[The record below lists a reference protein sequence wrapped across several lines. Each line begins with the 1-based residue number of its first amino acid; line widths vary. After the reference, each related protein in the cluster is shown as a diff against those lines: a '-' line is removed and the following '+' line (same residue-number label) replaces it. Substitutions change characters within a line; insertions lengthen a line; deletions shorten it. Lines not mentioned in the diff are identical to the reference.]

1 MFLKRIEVHGFKS
14 FAEAT
19 VVTFEPSITAIVGPN
34 GSGKSNIVDAIR
46 WVLGE
51 QSAKSLR
58 GSKMEDVIFSGSDKR
73 KPMTIAQV
81 KLIMD
86 NSDGSFNIDEDEV
99 VIGRRVNRNGE
110 SDYLLNG
117 TVCRLKDI
125 EELLMDTGMGKEAY
139 SIIGQGKIDSILSSK
154 ATDRRELF
162 EEAAGIIKYKTR
174 KLEAAKKMDE
184 TELNLAR
191 VEDIIN
197 ELDRQADPLKK
208 QAEDARKYKE
218 YSSELKELEESLLLT
233 HWTVF
238 QKELNM
244 NITDRDRLV
253 ESLAERE
260 SLADSFEAKVVE
272 LQNELDQI
280 NELIDQ
286 KQERY
291 FELKTQREGLEN
303 RIAMVREKQQSLIL
317 QQNRIS
323 AESKERETMIEKN
336 EQERIQ
342 ITQSLQE
349 IGQTRQR
356 LTATSAEEKVELTTL
371 QEQIETDIQQS
382 DTLRAELMGYLNA
395 RTELE
400 SRYRRLKDEDDKLT
414 ARIDEL
420 IQLRSRSDR
429 HLDEA
434 VTQLQHLEAELKQ
447 TNDDLLRITKEED
460 ALRQCQAEDQAELVR
475 LQEHFSS
482 LREELHGAESRL
494 KILKD
499 LEHSMEGYF
508 QGVKNV
514 LRVREN
520 LTGIV
525 GVVAELIQVDESKE
539 RAITAALAGGLQNI
553 IVETGEDAKKAIEQL
568 KRTRGGRATFLPLDM
583 VRGTRMTETPQWK
596 SVDGYMGIA
605 SDFVQADARLMP
617 VVLNLLGR
625 IAIARDMDAAL
636 QLSRVAK
643 HNLRI
648 VTLDGDQ
655 INPGGAVSGGSV
667 QQQGPNL
674 LGRTREIEELT
685 HQVERSREELH
696 VVREKGAA
704 LKTRVTE
711 QDQTLRNWQQELHQL
726 ELKRV
731 NLRKDQQQLKKDTEA
746 KEDHLSNV
754 DQEFETCH
762 EQLGHLDLLLQQT
775 KTELDLLYADNTQ
788 KEVNLKELDQRIATS
803 RARISQIQHEI
814 TEARVKLAS
823 LDEQERSHYA
833 RLEQIRQFN
842 AETTVK
848 IEGLRVEWQELEG
861 NKGELEEQVH
871 LLESEKNTVQADEQV
886 FGEEVSNLKQ
896 QERDLSGAFKKED
909 ARARAIRRRA
919 NELSKDINQ
928 FEVKIAELTSKLESV
943 ITQLKEEH
951 NIDMEHFTR
960 EITLVEDIEGVEKRI
975 RSLKWRLR
983 VLGTVNL
990 AAEEEYTTLTKRL
1003 SFLKEQ
1009 FEDLSKARE
1018 SLAEMIAELD
1028 ETIKERF
1035 VKTFEKVR
1043 DEFKV
1048 VFTKLFGGG
1057 AAELHLS
1064 NPDDL
1069 LETGIEINAQPP
1081 GKKLQKIS
1089 LMSGGEK
1096 ALTALALIFAFLKV
1110 KPSPF
1115 YILDEIDAPLD
1126 EANVDRFAAFVR
1138 EFSNVSQFIIITHR
1152 KGTMAEADALYGVTM
1167 EESGVSKLISYK
1179 FAEKAS

>member
-19 VVTFEPSITAIVGPN
+19 IVTFEPSITAIVGPN

-58 GSKMEDVIFSGSDKR
+58 GSKMEDVIFSGSDRR
-73 KPMTIAQV
+73 KPMNIAQV
-81 KLIMD
+81 KLVMD
-86 NSDGSFNIDEDEV
+86 NSDGAFQIDEDEV
-99 VIGRRVNRNGE
+99 VIARRVNRNGE

-117 TVCRLKDI
+117 TICRLKDI

-174 KLEAAKKMDE
+174 KLEAAKKMEE

-191 VEDIIN
+191 AGDIIN

-218 YSSELKELEESLLLT
+218 YSAELKELEESLLLT
-233 HWTVF
+233 HWTVY
-238 QKELNM
+238 QKGLNTY
-244 NITDRDRLV
+244 ISDRDRLA
-253 ESLAERE
+253 ENLSERE
-260 SLADSFEAKVVE
+260 SLADSFEAKVEE
-272 LQNELDQI
+272 LQGELDRI

-303 RIAMVREKQQSLIL
+303 RIAMIREKQQSIIL
-317 QQNRIS
+317 QQNRIN
-323 AESKERETMIEKN
+323 AEIREREMMIGRN
-336 EQERIQ
+336 EEERIQ
-342 ITQSLQE
+342 ITRSLQE
-349 IGQTRQR
+349 IDQTRKA
-356 LTATSAEEKVELTTL
+356 LTADSEAQRAELTAL
-371 QEQIETDIQQS
+371 QEQIEADIRQS
-382 DTLRAELMGYLNA
+382 ETLRADLVGYLNA

-400 SRYRRLKDEDDKLT
+400 SRYRRLKDENDKLT
-414 ARIDEL
+414 ARIEEL
-420 IQLRSRSDR
+420 VQLRSRSDR

-434 VTQLQHLEAELKQ
+434 ATQLQRLEAELKQ
-447 TNDDLLRITKEED
+447 VSDDFLRITKDEEL
-460 ALRQCQAEDQAELVR
+460 LRQRQADDQAELVR
-475 LQEHFSS
+475 LQEQFSS
-482 LREELHGAESRL
+482 LREELHGADSRL

-514 LRVREN
+514 LRAREN

-525 GVVAELIQVDESKE
+525 GVVAELIQVDKSKE

-553 IVETGEDAKKAIEQL
+553 IVETGDDAKKAIEHL
-568 KRTRGGRATFLPLDM
+568 KRTKGGRATFLPLDM
-583 VRGTRMTETPQWK
+583 VRGTRMTEMSQWQ
-596 SVDGYMGIA
+596 SVDGYLGIA
-605 SDFVQADARLMP
+605 SDFVQTDARLMP
-617 VVLNLLGR
+617 VVFNLLGR
-625 IAIARDMDAAL
+625 IAVARDMDAAL
-636 QLSRVAK
+636 RLSRAAK

-655 INPGGAVSGGSV
+655 INPGGAVSGGSI

-674 LGRTREIEELT
+674 LGRAREIEELT
-685 HQVERSREELH
+685 QEAERLRGELH
-696 VVREKGAA
+696 VVREKGTVLQAA
-704 LKTRVTE
+704 VTG
-711 QDQTLRNWQQELHQL
+711 QDQALRQWQQELHQL

-731 NLRKDQQQLKKDTEA
+731 NLRKDQQQLKKDTEE

-762 EQLGHLDLLLQQT
+762 ERLGHLDMQLQQT
-775 KTELDLLYADNTQ
+775 GSELEYLQAENAQ
-788 KEVNLKELDQRIATS
+788 KEAGLKELDSRIAAG
-803 RARISQIQHEI
+803 RARINQNQHDI
-814 TEARVKLAS
+814 TEARVKFAS
-823 LDEQERSHYA
+823 LDEQERSHSV
-833 RLEQIRQFN
+833 RLGQIRQFVE
-842 AETTVK
+842 ETSAR
-848 IEGLRVEWQELEG
+848 IEELRMEWQGLEADKADLEG
-861 NKGELEEQVH
+861 QVH
-871 LLESEKNTVQADEQV
+871 LVESEKSTVQRDEGI
-886 FGEEVSNLKQ
+886 FGDEVTGLKQ

-919 NELSKDINQ
+919 NELSKEINQ
-928 FEVKIAELTSKLESV
+928 FEVKIAELTSRLESV
-943 ITQLKEEH
+943 IVQLKEEH
-951 NIDMEHFTR
+951 SIDVEGLTR
-960 EITLVEDIEGVEKRI
+960 EITLVEDLESVEKRI

-990 AAEEEYTTLTKRL
+990 AAEEEYTTLTRRL

-1009 FEDLSKARE
+1009 FDDLSKARE
-1018 SLAEMIAELD
+1018 ALAEMIGELD
-1028 ETIKERF
+1028 ETIKDRF
-1035 VKTFEKVR
+1035 AKTFEKVR
-1043 DEFKV
+1043 EEFKL
-1048 VFTKLFGGG
+1048 VFAKLFGGG

-1126 EANVDRFAAFVR
+1126 EANVDRFAVFVR
-1138 EFSNVSQFIIITHR
+1138 EFSSVSQFIIITHR

>member
-19 VVTFEPSITAIVGPN
+19 IVTFEPSITAIVGPN

-58 GSKMEDVIFSGSDKR
+58 GAKMEDVIFSGSDKR
-73 KPMTIAQV
+73 KPMAIARV
-81 KLIMD
+81 KLVMD
-86 NSDGSFNIDEDEV
+86 NSDGSFPIDDDEV
-99 VIGRRVNRNGE
+99 IIERRVNRNGE

-174 KLEAAKKMDE
+174 KQEAAKKMDE

-218 YSSELKELEESLLLT
+218 YSTELKELEESLLLT
-233 HWTVF
+233 HWTVY
-238 QKELNM
+238 QKELNTY
-244 NITDRDRLV
+244 ITDRDRLA
-253 ESLAERE
+253 ESLTERE
-260 SLADSFEAKVVE
+260 SLADSFEAKVEE
-272 LQNELDQI
+272 LQGELDQI
-280 NELIDQ
+280 NELIDH

-303 RIAMVREKQQSLIL
+303 QIAMVREKQQSLIS
-317 QQNRIS
+317 QQNRIH
-323 AESKERETMIEKN
+323 AEIQERETMMGKH
-336 EQERIQ
+336 EQERVQ
-342 ITQSLQE
+342 ITRSLQE
-349 IGQTRQR
+349 IEESRTRL
-356 LTATSAEEKVELTTL
+356 LTTSEEHKTELITL
-371 QEQIETDIQQS
+371 QEQMENDIQQS
-382 DTLRAELMGYLNA
+382 DTLRANLMGYLNT

-400 SRYRRLKDEDDKLT
+400 SQYRRLKEEDDHLT
-414 ARIDEL
+414 SRIDEL
-420 IQLRSRSDR
+420 VQLRSRSDR

-434 VTQLQHLEAELKQ
+434 VTQLQTLETELKHIH
-447 TNDDLLRITKEED
+447 DDFLRITKAEES
-460 ALRQCQAEDQAELVR
+460 LRQQQAQDQTELVR
-475 LQEHFSS
+475 LQEHFTS
-482 LREELHGAESRL
+482 LREQLHGAESRL

-514 LRVREN
+514 LRAREN

-553 IVETGEDAKKAIEQL
+553 IVETGEDAKKAIEHL

-596 SVDGYMGIA
+596 SIDGYLGIA

-636 QLSRVAK
+636 QLSRAAK

-648 VTLDGDQ
+648 VTLDGDN
-655 INPGGAVSGGSV
+655 INPGGAVSGGSI

-685 HQVERSREELH
+685 HQVEQLKTELH
-696 VVREKGAA
+696 LAREQGSA
-704 LKTRVTE
+704 LKIRVTE

-731 NLRKDQQQLKKDTEA
+731 NLRKDQQQLKKDTEE

-754 DQEFETCH
+754 DQEFESCH
-762 EQLGHLDLLLQQT
+762 ERLGHLDLQLQQSRA
-775 KTELDLLYADNTQ
+775 ELDLLHAENEQ
-788 KEVNLKELDQRIATS
+788 KEACLKELDNRIATG
-803 RARISQIQHEI
+803 RARINQIQHEI
-814 TEARVKLAS
+814 TEARIKLAS
-823 LDEQERSHYA
+823 LDEQERSQYA

-842 AETTVK
+842 EETAVK
-848 IEGLRVEWQELEG
+848 IASFQSEWQDLEG
-861 NKGELEEQVH
+861 NKAELEEQVH
-871 LLESEKNTVQADEQV
+871 RIEAEKNTVQTDEQV
-886 FGEEVSNLKQ
+886 LGEEVATLKQ
-896 QERDLSGAFKKED
+896 QEKDLSGAFKKED

-919 NELSKDINQ
+919 NELSKEINQ
-928 FEVKIAELTSKLESV
+928 FEVKIAELTSRLESV
-943 ITQLKEEH
+943 VTQLKEEH
-951 NIDMEHFTR
+951 TIEVEHYTR
-960 EITLVEDIEGVEKRI
+960 EITLVEDLEGVEKRI

-1043 DEFKV
+1043 DEFKI

-1138 EFSNVSQFIIITHR
+1138 EFSDVSQFIIITHR

-1179 FAEKAS
+1179 FAEKVS